1 VFASSNSGFSWRD
14 CNDDGGVMMGKK
26 FRIPTREEINI
37 VLCWGWLRLAIA
49 LPSLSLWFVRE
60 WLLII
65 SELAHGCSRGID
77 KLGSL
82 YSHLIIRPFDAL
94 MWEEYSTDTKV
105 LDQASTIPTENI
117 AHAIASYDGS
127 VLLACR
133 SGAGKS
139 TTILDAIAEAQRLSD
154 CDFWIFDGKGSAWG
168 GLEKGSQYFLCNHY
182 DLIEPAVAAL
192 NNLVS
197 ITMKSR
203 QDARLANGGK
213 HPKKPRRVV
222 IILDEFNN
230 IVTFAEMVKL
240 QDNLCNLVTLLINMG
255 REDLINSWLV
265 AQTHLVGEIN
275 LSTGVQKSLAFVCQG
290 RDTQYQSI
298 EAALSDRNIIS
309 NPNERQRLAQQLE
322 SYQNQEKNQKIPI
335 CFTTIGGK
343 RLVKLPAANEDERC
357 IKVPSLDDV
366 ETVEIVAEPS
376 LEEEFQEFQTSS
388 TRTPTAPELAL
399 LVQILGAIGD
409 GRSDD
414 WIAKQIIPGSYYPA
428 KQRAAEVRKLVTSG
442 NFPLEN

>member
-1 VFASSNSGFSWRD
+1 
-14 CNDDGGVMMGKK
+14 
-26 FRIPTREEINI
+26 
-37 VLCWGWLRLAIA
+37 
-49 LPSLSLWFVRE
+49 LWFIRE

-65 SELAHGCSRGID
+65 SEVAHASFRGID
-77 KLGSL
+77 NLGRL
-82 YSHLIIRPFDAL
+82 YSHLIVKPFDAL
-94 MWEEYSTDTKV
+94 IWEETGDDTKV
-105 LDQASTIPTENI
+105 LAEQSVIPVENI

-139 TTILDAIAEAQRLSD
+139 TTILDAIAQAQALGD

-182 DLIEPAVAAL
+182 DLIEPAVQAL

-222 IILDEFNN
+222 VILDEFNN

-298 EAALSDRNIIS
+298 EAALGDRNIVS

-322 SYQNQEKNQKIPI
+322 SYQSREKNQKIPI

-343 RLVKLPAANEDERC
+343 RLVKLPVVDESKRV
-357 IKVPSLDDV
+357 INAPSTDDA
-366 ETVEIVAEPS
+366 ETVEVFSEPS

-399 LVQILGAIGD
+399 LVQILGAIGE

-428 KQRAAEVRKLVTSG
+428 KQRAAEVRKLVAGG
-442 NFPLEN
+442 NFPLEQQ